1 MKNLDNIQN
10 YFEKITYRMLKENN
24 YPELFKVIFK
34 YGIKNIFVLQNGS
47 QHGLTSNTY
56 YNNKTGKIFR
66 EYYLPDTNFPAD
78 FSFEDNMLTFNE
90 ALDMGLVNDI
100 MILEGVKSRKI
111 SKFMEMDDLPNF
123 SFLNVRYDN
132 VFPLKVTV
140 NGGRKF
146 RGEGYI
152 IDAYEV
158 SSNYGSSYV
167 AEIYDPKN
175 NTINEC
181 TLNYVEFPKSVLEQY
196 KNYCLNII
204 NSCTFNDIDLTD
216 LTIKDNII
224 NKLSFMNFVKSELG
238 ENIDYSSARNLI
250 KEKVEAKRKE
260 KEEKNKAFKEAKMK
274 DLIEWVKKNTD
285 KEGEEIE
292 KLAERIYKKRYEY

>member
-47 QHGLTSNTY
+47 ENGLTSNTY

-100 MILEGVKSRKI
+100 MILEGAKSRKI
-111 SKFMEMDDLPNF
+111 SKFTEMDELPNF
-123 SFLNVRYDN
+123 NFLNVRYDDI
-132 VFPLKVTV
+132 FPLKINV
-140 NGGRKF
+140 NRGRKF

-158 SSNYGSSYV
+158 VSNYGHSYS

-181 TLNYVEFPKSVLEQY
+181 TLDYVEFPESVLEQY
-196 KNYCLNII
+196 KNYAINII
-204 NSCTFNDIDLTD
+204 NSCTFNDIDLTNLSIRD
-216 LTIKDNII
+216 SII
-224 NKLSFMNFVKSELG
+224 NKLSFINFVKSELG
-238 ENIDYSSARNLI
+238 EKIDYSSARNLI
-250 KEKVEAKRKE
+250 KEKAEAKKKAR
-260 KEEKNKAFKEAKMK
+260 EEKNKAFKESKMK

-285 KEGEEIE
+285 KQGEEIE
-292 KLAERIYKKRYEY
+292 KLAERIYNKHYN

>member
-1 MKNLDNIQN
+1 MKNINDIQN

-34 YGIKNIFVLQNGS
+34 YGIKNIFILQIGS
-47 QHGLTSNTY
+47 QHGLTCNTY

-66 EYYLPDTNFPAD
+66 ECYLPDTNFPAD
-78 FSFEDNMLTFNE
+78 FSFEDNILSFNE

-100 MILEGVKSRKI
+100 MILEGAKSRKI
-111 SKFMEMDDLPNF
+111 NKFLSLSELPCFNF
-123 SFLNVRYDN
+123 MNVRYDD
-132 VFPLKVTV
+132 VFPLKVAV
-140 NGGRKF
+140 NRGRKF

-158 SSNYGSSYV
+158 QNRYGCSRV
-167 AEIYDPKN
+167 GEIYDPKT

-181 TLNYVEFPKSVLEQY
+181 TLDYVEFPNSVLEQY
-196 KNYCLNII
+196 KNYCINII
-204 NSCTFNDIDLTD
+204 NSCTFNDIDITNLC
-216 LTIKDNII
+216 IKENIVNRTSFI
-224 NKLSFMNFVKSELG
+224 NFIKNELG
-238 ENIDYSSARNLI
+238 ETIDYSSARNLI
-250 KEKVEAKRKE
+250 KEKAEAKRKE
-260 KEEKNKAFKEAKMK
+260 KEEKNKAFKESKMK

-292 KLAERIYKKRYEY
+292 KLAERIYKKRYE